1 MKVIVRKI
9 FKRKMAFLV
18 AILILTES
26 GMTSLYAENWININ
40 GITPNTSTIE
50 NSNYDATHSGAI
62 GHNSVAIGDGVK
74 AEGDYSTAVG
84 HNVASDGENSTSIG
98 SRSKTEGYGSTTVG
112 FNNKNNGLGST
123 TIGYGDTTT
132 GNYNTA
138 VGAMNN
144 TAGKYNNVYGSSNDV
159 KKNKSTVVGFDNVS
173 HGYGALVLGGQNNT
187 MYVKQY
193 QASGKF
199 AETGDFGVAI
209 GAANTVLGSQ
219 SAGVGDGNMVTGTH
233 AYSFGGATVN
243 SGRESILIGTMSTVG
258 HGEINLEDPGVK
270 DDVQRVTL
278 VGQYANSV
286 ISDSVVL
293 GSYSLATRDS
303 GVVGYDVATGKQ
315 LTTDEI
321 LAKNGTNTSAA
332 ELSNRMT
339 ELDSVKQELE
349 NKMWEA
355 DKLRLELQTEKYKD
369 KNEFIQKA
377 KEFDRLAQETE
388 DLQYKEAL
396 KKKEVGDLIGNWQSQ
411 LAAVSVGN
419 EETGS
424 TRQITGVAAGTND
437 TDAVNVAQVK
447 SLAEK
452 PVMILNGGKVENGE
466 YTSGI
471 EDAQIALNKLA
482 FDYGEG
488 LKATKGT
495 TSEGK
500 EAVVIEIDK
509 NIIPDKKEVV
519 KIVDK
524 KIEPV
529 TNKVTQV
536 NNKVTNV
543 ENKVTKIDNKVTKVD
558 NKVIDV
564 DKRVTKVDN
573 RVTAL
578 DNTVTQVN
586 NKVTNVENKVTK
598 IDNKVTKVDNKVIDV
613 DKRVTKVD
621 NRVTAL
627 DNKVA
632 QMDNKVRD
640 VSNKIDKVE
649 KRTSE
654 GLAAVASMSVLD
666 FNNAPVGKV
675 GIGAGIG
682 GYRNKQAV
690 AVGVVYGV
698 NENFKVNAKVGI
710 PMNDCRNTAYGV
722 SGTYY
727 FNCD

>member
-1 MKVIVRKI
+1 MKKNVKKSVKE
-9 FKRKMAFLV
+9 KMVFIMTIAALIGISRSAS
-18 AILILTES
+18 AI
-26 GMTSLYAENWININ
+26 NWVNIN
-40 GITPNTSTIE
+40 AVTPSNLGG
-50 NSNYDATHSGAI
+50 SNYDQANSGAK
-62 GHNSVAIGDGVK
+62 GSNSIAIGNKAVSEGNSSIAIGNNVK
-74 AEGDYSTAVG
+74 NNGKTNKKSY
-84 HNVASDGENSTSIG
+84 G
-98 SRSKTEGYGSTTVG
+98 SYGSTAIGLNNTNTG
-112 FNNKNNGLGST
+112 FANT
-123 TIGYGDTTT
+123 TIGYGETTI

-138 VGAMNN
+138 VGAMND
-144 TAGKYNNVYGSSNDV
+144 TDGKYNNVYGSGNDV
-159 KKNKSTVVGFDNVS
+159 KKNKSTVVGFDNAS

-209 GAANTVLGSQ
+209 GTANTVLGSQ

-258 HGEINLEDPGVK
+258 HGETNLEDPGAK

-303 GVVGYDVATGKQ
+303 GVAGYDAATGKQ

-321 LAKNGTNTSAA
+321 LAKNGTNTSAS
-332 ELSNRMT
+332 ELSNKMT

-377 KEFDRLAQETE
+377 KEFDRLTQEAG

-437 TDAVNVAQVK
+437 TDTVNVAQIK

-466 YTSGI
+466 YTPGI
-471 EDAQIALNKLA
+471 KDAQIALNKLA

-495 TSEGK
+495 TSDGR
-500 EAVVIEIDK
+500 EAVVVEIDK

-529 TNKVTQV
+529 TNKVT
-536 NNKVTNV
+536 NI
-543 ENKVTKIDNKVTKVD
+543 ENK
-558 NKVIDV
+558 
-564 DKRVTKVDN
+564 
-573 RVTAL
+573 
-578 DNTVTQVN
+578 VTQVN

-598 IDNKVTKVDNKVIDV
+598 IDNKVTKVDKKVIDV
-613 DKRVTKVD
+613 NKRVTKVD
-621 NRVTAL
+621 NRVTDL

-632 QMDNKVRD
+632 QIDNKVRD
-640 VSNKIDKVE
+640 VSNKVDRVE

-654 GLAAVASMSVLD
+654 GLAAVASMAVLD
-666 FNNAPVGKV
+666 FNDAPVGKV
-675 GIGAGIG
+675 GIGAGVG

>member
-1 MKVIVRKI
+1 
-9 FKRKMAFLV
+9 
-18 AILILTES
+18 
-26 GMTSLYAENWININ
+26 
-40 GITPNTSTIE
+40 
-50 NSNYDATHSGAI
+50 
-62 GHNSVAIGDGVK
+62 
-74 AEGDYSTAVG
+74 
-84 HNVASDGENSTSIG
+84 
-98 SRSKTEGYGSTTVG
+98 
-112 FNNKNNGLGST
+112 
-123 TIGYGDTTT
+123 
-132 GNYNTA
+132 
-138 VGAMNN
+138 
-144 TAGKYNNVYGSSNDV
+144 
-159 KKNKSTVVGFDNVS
+159 
-173 HGYGALVLGGQNNT
+173 

-199 AETGDFGVAI
+199 AETGDFGAAI
-209 GAANTVLGSQ
+209 GTANTVLGSR
-219 SAGVGDGNMVTGTH
+219 SAGVGYANMVTGTH
-233 AYSFGGATVN
+233 AYSLGGGTVN
-243 SGRESILIGTMSTVG
+243 SGRESILIGTMSIVG
-258 HGEINLEDPGVK
+258 HGETNLEDPGAK

-278 VGQYANSV
+278 VGQYAHSA

-293 GSYSLATRDS
+293 GSYSLATRES
-303 GVVGYDVATGKQ
+303 GVAGYDAATGKQ

-321 LAKNGTNTSAA
+321 LAKNGTNTSAS
-332 ELSNRMT
+332 ELSNKLA

-355 DKLRLELQTEKYKD
+355 DKLRLELETEKYKD

-377 KEFDRLAQETE
+377 KEFDRLAQEAE

-419 EETGS
+419 EETGA

-437 TDAVNVAQVK
+437 TDAVNVAQLK

-452 PVMILNGGKVENGE
+452 PVIIANGGKVEKGHYSE
-466 YTSGI
+466 GKT
-471 EDAQIALNKLA
+471 EAEIALNKLA

-495 TSEGK
+495 TSDGR
-500 EAVVIEIDK
+500 EAVVVEIDK

-529 TNKVTQV
+529 TNKVI
-536 NNKVTNV
+536 N
-543 ENKVTKIDNKVTKVD
+543 IDNKVTKVD
-558 NKVIDV
+558 N
-564 DKRVTKVDN
+564 RVTV
-573 RVTAL
+573 
-578 DNTVTQVN
+578 
-586 NKVTNVENKVTK
+586 
-598 IDNKVTKVDNKVIDV
+598 
-613 DKRVTKVD
+613 
-621 NRVTAL
+621 L

-640 VSNKIDKVE
+640 VSNKVDRVE

-666 FNNAPVGKV
+666 FNDAPVGKV
-675 GIGAGIG
+675 GVGAGVG

-710 PMNDCRNTAYGV
+710 PMNQYRNSAYGV